1 VKRFWRAA
9 AAAAAPG
16 GWTVELDGKPVRTP
30 AGAQLILPTERLAE
44 AIADEWAAV
53 DGELK
58 PGEMRLTGLAN
69 AAIDRVGADH
79 AAALAAYAATDLLCY
94 RANGPPELA
103 ARQAELWNP
112 LLTWAAGR
120 YGVQFT
126 VTTGLMPKPQPPAT
140 MARLAAVVGTLKP
153 FELAGLH
160 PIVTVSGS
168 LVIGLALWGGA
179 LGPEGAWEAG
189 QLDELW
195 QAEQWGEDALAAKSR
210 ADRKVSLLAGAR
222 MLELIA

>member
-1 VKRFWRAA
+1 MKRFWRSA

-16 GWTVELDGKPVRTP
+16 GWTVELDGKSVRTP
-30 AGAQLILPTERLAE
+30 AGAQLILPTQRLAE
-44 AIADEWAAV
+44 AVAGEWASVA
-53 DGELK
+53 GELK

-69 AAIDRVGADH
+69 AAIDRMGADQ

-94 RANGPPELA
+94 RAEEPPELA
-103 ARQAELWNP
+103 ARQAERWDP

-126 VTTGLMPKPQPPAT
+126 VTAGLMPKPQPPAT
-140 MARLAAVVGTLKP
+140 LARLAAVVGTLKP

-168 LVIGLALWGGA
+168 LVIGLALLGGA
-179 LGPEGAWEAG
+179 LGPEGAWDAG

-195 QAEQWGEDALAAKSR
+195 QAEQWGEDALAATSR
-210 ADRKVSLLAGAR
+210 ADRRASLFAGAR
-222 MLELIA
+222 LLELIG